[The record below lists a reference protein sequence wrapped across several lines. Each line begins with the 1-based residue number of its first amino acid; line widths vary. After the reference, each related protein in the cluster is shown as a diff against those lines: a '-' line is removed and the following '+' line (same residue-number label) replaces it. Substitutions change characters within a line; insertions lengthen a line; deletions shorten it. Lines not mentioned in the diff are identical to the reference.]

1 MDILWHSCE
10 RTFWPTWLICPHS
23 QEYVAPEVI
32 LNKGQ
37 DCAVDLWSLGIF
49 MFELLSGSPPFAST
63 DPMHT

>member
-1 MDILWHSCE
+1 MQMGSEGMSFAL
-10 RTFWPTWLICPHS
+10 

-49 MFELLSGSPPFAST
+49 MFELISGSPPFAST